1 MIAWSIATVSMGGT
15 LETKLAAAARA
26 GFRAV
31 EIFENDLTFF
41 SGKPR
46 DVRRMADDLG
56 LAIVALQPLRDFEAM
71 PEPQRSRNMERARR
85 KFDLMSELGTN
96 LLCVCSN
103 VAEESI
109 DDIGRAADDL
119 GRLADEA
126 HQRGFRIGYEA
137 LAWGRNVRDWTKAW
151 TVIETAD
158 RPNLG
163 IVLDSFHICVL
174 KNPIE
179 PIASLPAARI
189 ALVQVADAPSMLMD
203 PMSLSRH
210 HRCFPGQGEFPIG
223 AFFDA
228 VVRSGYRGHISLE
241 IFNDQF
247 RGAAANSIARDG
259 MRSLQL
265 AGETLNRQ
273 RMADGKAAIAGIPP
287 LPPPPEVKGIEFV
300 EFAGPGTDSERLRE
314 VLEGL
319 GFSLAAR
326 HRSKEVLLFRQNDV
340 NIVLNRDNEGFAHS
354 FATVHGPAVCAV
366 ALRVDDAD
374 VAVERATA
382 LGSSTYSGRIGPGEA
397 FIPALSGVEGSLL
410 YFVGQK
416 PGERSIWEQDFNLE
430 ATRSTGGLIDRID
443 HFSNV
448 VRRSEFLSWVL
459 FYKAVLGFVDEPQVE
474 LADPYGAFYSRA
486 VRSPDMSVRIPL
498 NIAEGGPTVVSRFID
513 VFGGAGVQQ
522 IAFSTHDI
530 FAFVEGARARGVK
543 FLTIPENY
551 YDDLAAR
558 HDLPPDLLDSLRAT
572 GILYDRTKDG
582 EFFHIYTATH
592 EDRFFFEIVE
602 RRNYDLFGAVNT
614 PVRLAAQVNAQNE
627 ERQIEQILDYDR

>member
-1 MIAWSIATVSMGGT
+1 MIKWSIATVSMGGT

-26 GFRAV
+26 GFRAI

-46 DVRRMADDLG
+46 DVRQMAGDLG
-56 LAIVALQPLRDFEAM
+56 LDVVALQPLRDFEAM
-71 PEPQRSRNMERARR
+71 PEPQRTRNMERARR
-85 KFDLMSELGTN
+85 KFDLMSELGTS

-103 VAEESI
+103 VSEESI
-109 DDIGRAADDL
+109 DDSDRAAEDL

-137 LAWGRNVRDWTKAW
+137 LAWGRNVRDWTAAW
-151 TVIETAD
+151 KIVETAD

-174 KNPIE
+174 KNPLE
-179 PIASLPAARI
+179 PIAALPPSKI
-189 ALVQVADAPSMLMD
+189 ALVQVADAPAMLMD

-210 HRCFPGQGEFPIG
+210 HRCFPGQGEMPIG
-223 AFFDA
+223 AYFDA
-228 VVRSGYRGHISLE
+228 VVRSGYHGPVSLE

-247 RGAAANSIARDG
+247 RGAAASSIARDG

-265 AGETLNRQ
+265 AGEALNRERQ
-273 RMADGKAAIAGIPP
+273 NNGLPSVAGIAPLPP
-287 LPPPPEVKGIEFV
+287 LPRVQGIEFV
-300 EFAGPGTDSERLRE
+300 EFATGDGEHLKE
-314 VLEGL
+314 LLEGL
-319 GFSLAAR
+319 GFTVAAR
-326 HRSKEVLLFRQNDV
+326 HRSKDVLLLRQNDI
-340 NIVLNRDNEGFAHS
+340 NIVLNRDDEGFAHS
-354 FATVHGPAVCAV
+354 FATVHGPAVCAI

-374 VAVERATA
+374 LAVERATA

-397 FIPALSGVEGSLL
+397 FIPAVSGVEGSLL
-410 YFVGQK
+410 YFVSGT
-416 PGERSIWEQDFNLE
+416 PGERSIWERDFSMD
-430 ATRSTGGLIDRID
+430 AAPPTGGLLERID
-443 HFSNV
+443 HLSNV
-448 VRRSEFLSWVL
+448 VRRSEFLSWAL

-474 LADPYGAFYSRA
+474 LADPYGAFYSRS
-486 VRSPDMSVRIPL
+486 VRSPDSSIRIPL

-530 FAFVEGARARGVK
+530 FAFVDAARRRGVK
-543 FLTIPENY
+543 FLTIPQNY

-558 HDLPPDLLDSLRAT
+558 HDLAPDLLERLRAT

-592 EDRFFFEIVE
+592 EDRFFFEVVE

-614 PVRLAAQVNAQNE
+614 PVRLAAQVNAQNA
-627 ERQIEQILDYDR
+627 ERQIEQMLDYDQ